1 MNKKEFQ
8 KEIANNVK
16 TISQIQTI
24 KIINILTNEIPSTC
38 YEKIL
43 CQIQNENGTLKTDK
57 QKIIQTESEI
67 KKLYEQVNNGE
78 ICFRC
83 YSYPNGSYSYYEEDY
98 DYHYYSN
105 EEIDEVLDKT
115 YEFGRTLI
123 YHKEYSKAIE
133 MFDLI
138 LFTNYLCEEVGN
150 PEYDNQDEVLDTFE
164 VDIEELRESL
174 DFDLDYVCLYG
185 IYATLDG
192 NYPNKCEKVHQY
204 LKKCQSHKLEA
215 AFDLGIEPIKNIEN
229 FKEEWKNYLKQI

>member
-123 YHKEYSKAIE
+123 YHKEFYIS
-133 MFDLI
+133 LI
-138 LFTNYLCEEVGN
+138 KGENAPNSRLENLLKEYNLTNRILDYNENNFNQEIDYEEVDKKIVKN
-150 PEYDNQDEVLDTFE
+150 RDK
-164 VDIEELRESL
+164 SL
-174 DFDLDYVCLYG
+174 DF
-185 IYATLDG
+185 
-192 NYPNKCEKVHQY
+192 
-204 LKKCQSHKLEA
+204 LKKV
-215 AFDLGIEPIKNIEN
+215 IK
-229 FKEEWKNYLKQI
+229 